1 MYARPVPSAILKEA
15 TPFESKRIPLPKGT
29 FGWVTGGFIGIAS
42 SPAFFGNEFIKPMDV
57 FFVYLA
63 GRVCP

>member
-1 MYARPVPSAILKEA
+1 MYARSCSERNPQGSNSFRIIENPS
-15 TPFESKRIPLPKGT
+15 PLGT
-29 FGWVTGGFIGIAS
+29 FGWVTGGFIGVAP
-42 SPAFFGNEFIKPMDV
+42 SPAIFGNEFIKPMDV